1 MKAVVYHADGP
12 IAENFPKDTYKT
24 LFKIFKENVKTFN
37 IPLVHITLQGHEGW
51 GDENYFYDRDPAHIV
66 YNREELFLDF
76 LKNAEDNVYWFAE
89 PDHRLKHIFP
99 PLETDLALLVRQDS
113 TPITPSWRLA
123 KKSAIPF
130 FEEVFSYYDIEN
142 KSWNSDSGAY
152 IKMWEQIGSPIESGI
167 INYNNMSIDL
177 RPYKQYSMR
186 KSGYSQQFKGLHK
199 FEIIEN
205 NKIY

>member
-1 MKAVVYHADGP
+1 MKVVVYHADGP
-12 IAENFPKDTYKT
+12 IAENFPKGTYKT
-24 LFKIFKENVKTFN
+24 LFKIFKENLKTFN

-76 LKNAEDNVYWFAE
+76 LKNADDNVYWFAE
-89 PDHRLKHIFP
+89 PDHRLKHMFP
-99 PLETDLALLVRQDS
+99 PLETDLALLFRQDS

-130 FEEVFSYYDIEN
+130 FEEVFSYYDTN
-142 KSWNSDSGAY
+142 NRSWNSDSGAY
-152 IKMWEQIGSPIESGI
+152 IKMWEQIGSPTEPGI

-205 NKIY
+205 NK

>member
-12 IAENFPKDTYKT
+12 IAEKFPKDTYKT
-24 LFKIFKENVKTFN
+24 LFKILKENLKTFG
-37 IPLVHITLQGHEGW
+37 IPLVHITLEGHEGW

-76 LKNAEDNVYWFAE
+76 LKNADDNVYWFAE
-89 PDHRLKHIFP
+89 PDHRLKHMFP
-99 PLETDLALLVRQDS
+99 SLETDLALLFRQDS

-130 FEEVFSYYDIEN
+130 FEEVLSYYDTTD

-152 IKMWEQIGSPIESGI
+152 IKMWEQIGSPTESSVV
-167 INYNNMSIDL
+167 NYNNMSIDL

-205 NKIY
+205 NK

>member
-12 IAENFPKDTYKT
+12 IAKNFPKDTYKT
-24 LFKIFKENVKTFN
+24 LFKILKENLKTFD
-37 IPLVHITLQGHEGW
+37 IPLIHITLHGHEGW
-51 GDENYFYDRDPAHIV
+51 GDENYFYDRDPANII
-66 YNREELFLDF
+66 YNREELFIEF

-89 PDHRLKHIFP
+89 PDHRLNNIFP
-99 PLETDLALLVRQDS
+99 PLATDLALLFRKDS

-130 FEEVFSYYDIEN
+130 FEEVFSYYDTTN

-152 IKMWEQIGSPIESGI
+152 NKMWEIIGSPTETGVIH
-167 INYNNMSIDL
+167 YNNMSIDL

-199 FEIIEN
+199 FEIIKD
-205 NKIY
+205 NK